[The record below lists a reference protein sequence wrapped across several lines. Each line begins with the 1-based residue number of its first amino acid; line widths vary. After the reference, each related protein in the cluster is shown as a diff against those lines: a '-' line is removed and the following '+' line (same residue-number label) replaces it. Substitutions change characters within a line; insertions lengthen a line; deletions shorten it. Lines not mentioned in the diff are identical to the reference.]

1 MSIFNKSFL
10 TNLVAAVLA
19 ILGWYFA
26 EQHVKNIGFYAL
38 SGALTNWIAIYML
51 FEKIPFLYGS
61 GIIPNKFESFKKA
74 IKKMIMEQFFSQ
86 ANLNKFLSNDEI
98 KRYIANNIATKI
110 DYNKIFDSFV
120 EMLMDSKYGSMIE
133 MFLGGKDGLEG
144 LRKPFISK
152 LDAKVIELLGN
163 LNIDTNSISQKALE
177 KIERLIDARLDEL
190 TPQMVKEIIQKI
202 IREHLG
208 WLVVW
213 GGVFGGIIGLV
224 ASFIA

>member
-1 MSIFNKSFL
+1 MGIFNKSFV
-10 TNLVAAVLA
+10 TNIVAVILAVA
-19 ILGWYFA
+19 GWYFA
-26 EQHVKNIGFYAL
+26 EQHIKNIGFYAL

-86 ANLNKFLSNDEI
+86 HNLSKFLSNNDI
-98 KRYIANNIATKI
+98 KKYIADNIAAKI

-120 EMLMDSKYGSMIE
+120 DMLMSSKYGSMID
-133 MFLGGKDGLEG
+133 MFLGGKDALEG
-144 LRKPFISK
+144 LREPFINK
-152 LDAKVIELLGN
+152 LDAKIINLLDEID
-163 LNIDTNSISQKALE
+163 IDTNKISQKASE
-177 KIERLIDARLDEL
+177 KIEKLIDGRLDEL
-190 TPQMVKEIIQKI
+190 TPLMVKEIIQRI

-224 ASFIA
+224 ASFIT